1 MLTQEEIEKFTVSKE
16 DKVDALL
23 NVVHKLESIRD
34 DLYSTIFD
42 RMPFSANDDW
52 QDEADKVF
60 WHSEGMEKL
69 LSIDNMLRTTR
80 ELAVAGMQ
88 ELEAR

>member
-1 MLTQEEIEKFTVSKE
+1 MLTQEEIEKFTVTKK
-16 DKVDALL
+16 DKIEALL
-23 NVVHKLESIRD
+23 NVIHKLGDIRA
-34 DLYSTIFD
+34 DLYTAIFD
-42 RMPFSANDDW
+42 KMPFSANDEW

-60 WHSEGMEKL
+60 WHTEGMDKL
-69 LSIDNMLRTTR
+69 LAIDNMLRTTR

>member
-1 MLTQEEIEKFTVSKE
+1 MLTQEDIEMFTVSKE
-16 DKVDALL
+16 VKLEALL
-23 NVVHKLESIRD
+23 NVIHKLGDIRA
-34 DLYSTIFD
+34 DLYTAIFD

-60 WHSEGMEKL
+60 WHSEGMDKL